1 LFDYLNG
8 DDERVNE
15 CLVSVPIPSEFN
27 AMIHAH
33 GWAAR
38 EAKGRLAPF
47 EFERRDPGEHDVVLD
62 LTHCGI
68 CHSDIHYVND
78 DWHMTRFP
86 VVPGHEIVGRV
97 ARIGAKVEKFK
108 VGDRAAI
115 GCLVDSCR
123 RCNPCKAGEEHFCEE
138 YPTPTY
144 AGIERGTQRPTHGG
158 YSNNYVVDERFAL
171 KVPPQLD
178 PAAVAPLLCAGITMY
193 SPLRHWRAGP
203 GMRIGVVGIGGLGH
217 VGVKLARAMGAHV
230 VGFTSSASKFDD
242 ARQLGAHEVVL
253 SRDANE
259 LQRHAGSFDLILDT
273 VSAAHDINAYIAL
286 LARDGT
292 LLQMGMPA
300 EPLAVAAMALALR
313 RRRIASSMIGG
324 LAETQEML
332 DFCGAHG
339 IVADIECI
347 AMQQVHEAYQRV
359 LRNDVKYRFVI
370 DLASLDA

>member
-1 LFDYLNG
+1 VIN
-8 DDERVNE
+8 
-15 CLVSVPIPSEFN
+15 
-27 AMIHAH
+27 AH

-78 DWHMTRFP
+78 DWGRTSFP

-97 ARIGAKVEKFK
+97 ARVGAKVGKFK
-108 VGDRAAI
+108 VGDRAGI

-123 RCNPCKAGEEHFCEE
+123 LCNPCRVGEEHFCEE
-138 YPTPTY
+138 FPTPTY
-144 AGIERGTQRPTHGG
+144 AGIERGSQRPTQGG

-171 KVPPQLD
+171 RIPPQLD

-193 SPLRHWRAGP
+193 SPLRHWKAGP
-203 GMRIGVVGIGGLGH
+203 GLKIGVVGIGGLGH

-230 VGFTSSASKFDD
+230 VGFTSSSSKLDD
-242 ARQLGAHEVVL
+242 AMQLGAHEVVL
-253 SRDANE
+253 SRDANQ

-273 VSAAHDINAYIAL
+273 VSAVHDINAYLAL
-286 LARDGT
+286 LGRDGT
-292 LLQMGMPA
+292 LLQMGMSA
-300 EPLAVAAMALALR
+300 EPLAVSALVLAMGR
-313 RRRIASSMIGG
+313 RRLASSMIGG
-324 LAETQEML
+324 LTETQDML
-332 DFCGAHG
+332 DFCGKHG
-339 IVADIECI
+339 IVADIERI
-347 AMQQVHEAYQRV
+347 AMQQVHEAYARV